1 MIYPLNIFSPDP
13 NGQARPFIIFMSKK
27 PDFNVAKSLSWADH
41 LNFSGVVGAFVL
53 PFTNNGL
60 IDEVTHDFGPGTLP
74 AMQTVVDTYN
84 KASSAALG
92 LVGTAMQAKGLT
104 PDPLTTN
111 IYRGTAPRSW
121 SGTWRIIPQ
130 SAGEAASVA
139 LILYHIKKWGSPD
152 RTDSG
157 VIGML
162 TQPNNYK
169 IIFGNPAIQMAM
181 QFNEMALQKYS
192 INYFAQGYA
201 STYMDGTPKMI
212 ELTLQMSE
220 FKIKYK
226 KDW

>member
-13 NGQARPFIIFMSKK
+13 NGNMRPFIIFISKL
-27 PDFNVAKSLSWADH
+27 PNFNIAKSLSWADH
-41 LNFSGVVGAFVL
+41 KNFSAPVGAFVL

-60 IDEVTHDFGPGTLP
+60 IDEVAHDFGPGTLP
-74 AMQTVVDTYN
+74 IVQTMIGTYD
-84 KASSAALG
+84 KASSAAAGIGGSLAATMG
-92 LVGTAMQAKGLT
+92 VT

-111 IYRGTAPRSW
+111 IYKGTAPRSW

-162 TQPNNYK
+162 TQPNNYR

-201 STYMDGTPKMI
+201 STYHDGTPKMI